1 MPLIN
6 AINCRNKEFRR
17 RVKTQTVLHQAETM
31 PMLL

>member
-1 MPLIN
+1 MPVTN
-6 AINCRNKEFRR
+6 AIDRRNKEFRR